1 MKAYPM
7 ELRLRVVNYVK
18 RGGSVEDA
26 QEKFA
31 VGRDT
36 IYRWLRLEKIE
47 KLEPK
52 KSWGKWKKI
61 NPEELRA
68 RVKAN
73 NDATLWEVAKEFGV
87 SDVGVLKALRRL
99 NLTLK
104 KSSRNLSQ
112 ETKSSAGFSGRKSK
126 ASRPDRSIG

>member
-1 MKAYPM
+1 M

-26 QEKFA
+26 QEKFT

-36 IYRWLRLEKIE
+36 IYRWQRLEKVE

-73 NDATLWEVAKEFGV
+73 NDATLWEIAKEFGV
-87 SDVGVLKALRRL
+87 SDVGILKALRRL
-99 NLTLK
+99 ELTLK
-104 KSSRNLSQ
+104 KRPRNTLK
-112 ETKSSAGFSGRKSK
+112 ETSLIAGSLRRKSK
-126 ASRPDRSIG
+126 A

>member
-7 ELRLRVVNYVK
+7 ELRLRVLNYVK

-26 QEKFA
+26 QEKFT
-31 VGRDT
+31 VGRNT
-36 IYRWLRLEKIE
+36 IYLWQRFEKAGC
-47 KLEPK
+47 LEPK

-73 NDATLWEVAKEFGV
+73 NDATLWEIAKEFGV
-87 SDVGVLKALRRL
+87 SDVGILKALRRL
-99 NLTLK
+99 ELTLK
-104 KSSRNLSQ
+104 KRPRNISKETSSI
-112 ETKSSAGFSGRKSK
+112 AGFSRKKSK
-126 ASRPDRSIG
+126 ASPPAKSIG

>member
-7 ELRLRVVNYVK
+7 ELRLRAINYVK

-36 IYRWLRLEKIE
+36 IYRWLRLEKAG

-73 NDATLWEVAKEFGV
+73 NDATLWEIAKEFGV
-87 SDVGVLKALRRL
+87 SDVGILKALRRL
-99 NLTLK
+99 ELTLK
-104 KSSRNLSQ
+104 KRPRNTSK
-112 ETKSSAGFSGRKSK
+112 ETSLTAGFSGRKSK
-126 ASRPDRSIG
+126 ASLPGKSIG